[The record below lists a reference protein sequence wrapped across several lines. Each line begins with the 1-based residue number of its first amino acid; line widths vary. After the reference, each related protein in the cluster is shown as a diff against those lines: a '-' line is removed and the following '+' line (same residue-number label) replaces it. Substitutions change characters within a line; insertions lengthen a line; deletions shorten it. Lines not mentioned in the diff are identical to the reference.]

1 MFSQLLITSCFQAT
15 FYGTNVSNESFQTE
29 NLICFARKKDDG
41 KSLLSV
47 SAGRIRNNSIVCDEM
62 VVRNA
67 GTVSLGVA
75 ASVKAAERGY
85 VPRVEVILL

>member
-1 MFSQLLITSCFQAT
+1 
-15 FYGTNVSNESFQTE
+15 
-29 NLICFARKKDDG
+29 
-41 KSLLSV
+41 LLSV